1 MFEQWS
7 NKYCNM
13 VDREGEESANLRIGG
28 HGYGGMEAAPGYGGQ
43 STILWYT
50 SMYLGTH
57 L

>member
-1 MFEQWS
+1 
-7 NKYCNM
+7 M